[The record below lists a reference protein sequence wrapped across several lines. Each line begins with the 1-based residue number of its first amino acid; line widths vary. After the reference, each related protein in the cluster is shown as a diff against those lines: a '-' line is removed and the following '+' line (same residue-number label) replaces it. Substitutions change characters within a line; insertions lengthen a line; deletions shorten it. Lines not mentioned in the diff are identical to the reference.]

1 MTGMTGMRPPSGRP
15 WARRALQLGA
25 IAALALVFLAYQSPH
40 TVLDLANRV
49 WACF

>member
-1 MTGMTGMRPPSGRP
+1 MPMRPPPQRLVG
-15 WARRALQLGA
+15 WV
-25 IAALALVFLAYQSPH
+25 AALVVLAAVFLAYLNPH

>member
-1 MTGMTGMRPPSGRP
+1 MPALRRPQLSRP
-15 WARRALQLGA
+15 WMRAAFGA
-25 IAALALVFLAYQSPH
+25 AALAALVLVFLAYRDPH

>member
-1 MTGMTGMRPPSGRP
+1 MADRQAPLISRP
-15 WARRALQLGA
+15 WVRAAGA
-25 IAALALVFLAYQSPH
+25 SAALAVLLLVFLAYRDPH

>member
-1 MTGMTGMRPPSGRP
+1 VAVLQRPLLSRP
-15 WARRALQLGA
+15 WVRTVAAA
-25 IAALALVFLAYQSPH
+25 AAVAALGLVFLAYRDPH

>member
-1 MTGMTGMRPPSGRP
+1 MATRPRLTRP
-15 WARRALQLGA
+15 WVRAVGA
-25 IAALALVFLAYQSPH
+25 AAAVLALVLVFMAYRDPH

>member
-1 MTGMTGMRPPSGRP
+1 MTGPMDARRLRP
-15 WARRALQLGA
+15 WQRAALTL
-25 IAALALVFLAYQSPH
+25 AALAVLALVFAAYRDPH